1 MPVENYFVLNQKKQF
16 RTHLFPNDSNA
27 INKFSNYR
35 SSTELKHDL
44 YENILVAS
52 PGFRNPNSID
62 YLYEKVG
69 LSSTSIYTNMSG
81 LNGKFPAEEYGSE
94 IRQVQ
99 ASKWAFR

>member
-1 MPVENYFVLNQKKQF
+1 MFYPLKYMPQNKIIFFNELHNKLPFNQ
-16 RTHLFPNDSNA
+16 NIYNC
-27 INKFSNYR
+27 R
-35 SSTELKHDL
+35 SSTDLKHDL
-44 YENILVAS
+44 YENILEAS

-62 YLYEKVG
+62 CLFEKVG
-69 LSSTSIYTNMSG
+69 LSSTKIYTNMSG

>member
-1 MPVENYFVLNQKKQF
+1 MRLN
-16 RTHLFPNDSNA
+16 TIIVSNS
-27 INKFSNYR
+27 IKIFSNCR
-35 SSTELKHDL
+35 SSTDLKHEL
-44 YENILVAS
+44 YEHILEAS

-62 YLYEKVG
+62 YLFEKVG